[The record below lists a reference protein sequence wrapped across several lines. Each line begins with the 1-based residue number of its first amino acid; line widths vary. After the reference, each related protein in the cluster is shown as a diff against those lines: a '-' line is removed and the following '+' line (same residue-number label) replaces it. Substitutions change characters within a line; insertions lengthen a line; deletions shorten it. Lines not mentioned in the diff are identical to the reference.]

1 MKDDQLLI
9 ERTLKGD
16 MQAFRWLITR
26 NQHLVSRV
34 VGRIIQNEDEMEEVC
49 QDVFLKAYDKLA
61 TFRGVSKFSTW
72 LVSIAYHMSL
82 NHAKK
87 KKRPQVSIDEV
98 HSRGATERGADDVME
113 LDDLKTTLENALRKL
128 PEAQRN
134 VITLFHLEEMT
145 YEEVAE
151 ITGMPIG
158 TVKNYLFRGRNQLK
172 EILKVLK
179 NNEVI

>member
-34 VGRIIQNEDEMEEVC
+34 VGRIIQDEEEMEEVC

-61 TFRGVSKFSTW
+61 TFRGDAKFSTW

-82 NHAKK
+82 NHVKK
-87 KKRPQVSIDEV
+87 KKRPHVSIDEV
-98 HSRGATERGADDVME
+98 RSRGTNEHGADYVLEQHDMKSI
-113 LDDLKTTLENALRKL
+113 LDNAIGML

-172 EILKVLK
+172 EILKNSRK
-179 NNEVI
+179 NEVI